1 MMDEKA
7 ILYIKGNQMVEVI
20 EPTVSLSHIITMEC
34 SHPHIVKQLNQ
45 LQILKFP
52 KKKYQRTVVS
62 ILKIIERIHEKY
74 PTLEI
79 QNLGC
84 TDIIVSYED
93 QKTPNQFWHYTKA
106 VLVTIVSFIGS
117 AYSIMAFTNDVDTLT
132 IFDQLY
138 VLITGEVADG
148 FNILQFSYCLGL
160 VVGILVF
167 FNHFGRKKIMV
178 DPTPMEIEMRLYE
191 QDIQTT
197 LIETY
202 ARKGDEIEVGNTNNL
217 IDHRHQ

>member
-1 MMDEKA
+1 MGDKKV
-7 ILYIKGNQMVEVI
+7 ILYLKGNQMVEVTS
-20 EPTVSLSHIITMEC
+20 PSVNLDDIITMEC
-34 SHPHIVKQLNQ
+34 SHPDIVVQLKQLE
-45 LQILKFP
+45 ILKFP
-52 KKKYQRTVVS
+52 RNKYQRTVVS

-79 QNLGC
+79 QNLGY
-84 TDIIVSYED
+84 TDIIVSYEN
-93 QKTPNQFWHYTKA
+93 QKTPNIVWHFIKA
-106 VLVTIVSFIGS
+106 GLVTIVSFIGS

-138 VLITGEVADG
+138 VLITGQEADG
-148 FNILQFSYCLGL
+148 FNILQFSYCIGL

-167 FNHFGRKKIMV
+167 FNHFGKKKLMV

-197 LIETY
+197 LIESY
-202 ARKGDEIEVGNTNNL
+202 ARKGDEVEVGDTNYF
-217 IDHRHQ
+217 IDHRNQ